1 MSQKRRTHSIRATKP
16 ASPTTFERRG
26 IHPWLVYAGLA
37 AITIV
42 AYSAVHTFAFVDY
55 DDIDYIRSNPHV
67 AAGLTWAE
75 IRWALTAGYLA
86 NWHPLTWMSHMLDV
100 QLFGMNAGRHH
111 VVSLLLHVLNT
122 VLLFGVLR
130 RMTASTNRSL
140 FVAALFAVHPLHVE
154 SVAWA
159 AERKDVLST
168 LFLMLALWAYCGY
181 VRRPAMRSYLPVAL
195 LFGLGLM
202 AKPMLV
208 TLPLLLLL
216 LDVWPLRRPLTRAV
230 LIEKIPLFA
239 LAAASAVVTVIVQRR
254 GGAVMRLDQVP
265 LGLRLANVPL
275 AYVHYIGK
283 MFWPFHLV
291 AMYPLPQS
299 IDVLHV
305 VWALGLLAAITG
317 LVIYYRRPRPYLL
330 VGWSWFLVALVP
342 VIGIVQVGAQASADR
357 YTYVPLIGLFLML
370 AWGVPDVFASSAR
383 SATLLRFAG
392 GFVIASCAA
401 LTALQ
406 VRYWRDSLALWQ
418 HAVDAT
424 PDNYFAQE
432 SLGYVYW
439 ERGNVDEALRHYYR
453 SLRLRPDFAETHNN
467 IGVALASRGQLKTA
481 VSYFRDA
488 IRLKPGFVAARDN
501 LNATLARIQ
510 TLDAQLAQYRED
522 VRARPGDFRAHN
534 ELGAAL
540 ASEGRVDEAIEQFMA
555 ALRIDSTQ
563 ADVHFNLGV
572 MFERQGGTA
581 AAAAAFATALRYNPL
596 HAAARSELAALS
608 AHSSASRQK

>member
-1 MSQKRRTHSIRATKP
+1 M
-16 ASPTTFERRG
+16 
-26 IHPWLVYAGLA
+26 HPWLVYAGLA

-42 AYSAVHTFAFVDY
+42 VYSAVHDFEFVDY

-67 AAGLTWAE
+67 AAGLTWAG

-130 RMTASTNRSL
+130 RMTGSTNRSL
-140 FVAALFAVHPLHVE
+140 FVAALFGVHPLHVE

-216 LDVWPLRRPLTRAV
+216 FDVWPLRRRLARAL

-239 LAAASAVVTVIVQRR
+239 LATASAVVTVIVQRG
-254 GGAVMRLDQVP
+254 GGAVVRLDQVP

-283 MFWPFHLV
+283 MFWPVHLV

-299 IDVLHV
+299 VNILHV
-305 VWALGLLAAITG
+305 VLALGLLAVISA
-317 LVIYYRRPRPYLL
+317 LAIYYRRPRPYLI
-330 VGWSWFLVALVP
+330 VGWLWFLVALVP

-357 YTYVPLIGLFLML
+357 YTYVPLIGLSVML
-370 AWGVPDVFASSAR
+370 AWGIPDAFAPWAR
-383 SATLLRFAG
+383 SVTVLRFVG
-392 GFVIASCAA
+392 CFVIASCAV

-418 HAVDAT
+418 HAVDAM
-424 PDNYFAQE
+424 PDNYFAHE

-439 ERGNVDEALRHYYR
+439 KRGNADEALRHYYI

-467 IGVALASRGQLKTA
+467 IGVALAGRGQLKTA

-488 IRLKPGFVAARDN
+488 IRLKPGFAAARDN

-510 TLDAQLAQYRED
+510 TLDAQLAAYRED
-522 VRARPGDFRAHN
+522 VRTRPGDIRVRN

-540 ASEGRVDEAIEQFMA
+540 AAEGRVDEAIEQFMA

-572 MFERQGGTA
+572 MFERQGTPA
-581 AAAAAFATALRYNPL
+581 AAAEAFATALRYNPG

-608 AHSSASRQK
+608 ARSSASRQK